1 MKEKLIAKYGEKQA
15 EVLLN
20 KFTEDEI
27 YENGFLEKELPED
40 PKYKEM
46 FLEQEKQIKELKALL
61 EDKTNHIH
69 KLNEENKDKR
79 LNLEN
84 EKLTKEQ
91 LQEKLTETQKQLE
104 EFTSKLDN
112 YKDYDNLKQFYETQ
126 TKLQEEQKLKLLE
139 KVEEGKRDALS
150 KLELSEIELFI
161 NSNEPTKTPGL
172 DNNKVPNNNDNLGG
186 LKDLFNALK
195 GN

>member
-84 EKLTKEQ
+84 EKLTKDEMQ
-91 LQEKLTETQKQLE
+91 QKLQEIQKQLE
-104 EFTSKLDN
+104 NANNELENK
-112 YKDYDNLKQFYETQ
+112 KDYDNYKQFYDTQ

-139 KVEEGKRDALS
+139 KVEEGYREIYS
-150 KLELSEIELFI
+150 KLDVSEIERLI
-161 NSNEPTKTPGL
+161 SNEQPSKTPGL
-172 DNNKVPNNNDNLGG
+172 DNNKVPTSNDSLGG

-195 GN
+195 G